1 MGCLSPIETKEKKAM
16 LHLPKDDP
24 AIARLI
30 EKEEKRIETTLDL
43 IAAENHVPLSI
54 LEAMGSILNTK
65 TIEGYPGNRFH
76 AGCRYVDEIERLAIS
91 RAKLLFGAEYANVQ
105 PHSGTSANLAV
116 FFSVLELEDKV
127 LAMSLPHGGHLSHG
141 HRASLTS
148 KCFTFQHYE
157 VDRETERIDYES
169 VRSIAEEFRPKM
181 IVVGAS
187 SYPRL
192 IDYEKMAHIAEDIS
206 AYLFTDMA
214 HIGGLVAA
222 KVIPSPVP
230 FSDFVSFTCYKTMMG
245 GRGGVILC
253 KHRYGSKIDR
263 AVFPGCQGT
272 SAVNLIAAKAIIF
285 KLAQDPQ
292 FIEIQK
298 RTVADAVSLAN
309 ELAARGYRI
318 VTGGTENHQVIV
330 DLGSKGIIGEIGEDT
345 LESVGIITNRNVIP
359 RDVQTRGTVSGLR
372 LGTAA
377 VSARGMGPGEMK
389 EIAELID
396 EALINVN
403 RKNVLDQVAQEVAA
417 LCRKFPVYG

>member
-1 MGCLSPIETKEKKAM
+1 M

-359 RDVQTRGTVSGLR
+359 REKPMIFER
-372 LGTAA
+372 
-377 VSARGMGPGEMK
+377 
-389 EIAELID
+389 
-396 EALINVN
+396 
-403 RKNVLDQVAQEVAA
+403 
-417 LCRKFPVYG
+417 C

>member
-1 MGCLSPIETKEKKAM
+1 M

-116 FFSVLELEDKV
+116 FFSVLELGDKV

-396 EALINVN
+396 EALINVT